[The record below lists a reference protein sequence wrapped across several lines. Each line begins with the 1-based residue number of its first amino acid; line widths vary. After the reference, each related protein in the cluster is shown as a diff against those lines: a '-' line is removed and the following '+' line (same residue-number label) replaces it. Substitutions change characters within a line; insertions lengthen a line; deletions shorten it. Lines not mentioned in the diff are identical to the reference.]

1 MLKLKNLR
9 LITVVSLLFIM
20 MSLTRC
26 QSNKDVSG
34 IWEGNIIELKETSET
49 KDGKEAKEAK
59 EGEKSKETTEKNE
72 PQPTPVEA
80 LLSQNGTTVNG
91 TLTLALP
98 SQKKKVD
105 ATISAG
111 VFTDG
116 QLTFKANTNG
126 FGARLGLE
134 FSGEM
139 RGDKITGKG
148 TLTFHGMFDTSSR
161 PCTLELSKKK

>member
-20 MSLTRC
+20 MSLTGC

-34 IWEGNIIELKETSET
+34 IWEGNIIELKEKSET
-49 KDGKEAKEAK
+49 KDGKEVK
-59 EGEKSKETTEKNE
+59 EGEKSKETTEKKE
-72 PQPTPVEA
+72 PQPTPIEV

-91 TLTLALP
+91 TFTLVLP

-111 VFTDG
+111 VFTNG

-126 FGARLGLE
+126 FGARLNLD

-148 TLTFHGMFDTSSR
+148 TLTFAGMFDTSSR
-161 PCTLELSKKK
+161 PCILELSKKK